1 MTKHMAP
8 RSWMNL
14 FAKISTG
21 LDERS
26 ARLAG
31 IGLML
36 LSIFMF
42 SFGDALGKF
51 MVATYSVGQL
61 LWLRA
66 CAALVVLLPM
76 IWRHRVEFTKLER
89 PWLQLLRVV
98 LSTLE
103 VAAFFLATVYLPLA
117 DVVTYYLACPIFVTA
132 LSAIV
137 LRERVGWRRWSAI
150 LIGFC
155 GVLIALRPS
164 SQTVSWP
171 AMIALGGSLSFAVL
185 MLITRSLRATPDIV
199 LASSQFAG
207 TFLLGALMSP
217 FGWVTPSLGSLGLFA
232 AAGCISVSAL
242 LCVNRSLKL
251 AAASTVVPYQYSMI
265 IWAVT
270 FGYFV
275 FGDVPQ
281 MATIVGAAIIIAA
294 GIYIFLRERELGR
307 GETVVSPP
315 A

>member
-1 MTKHMAP
+1 MTF
-8 RSWMNL
+8 L
-14 FAKISTG
+14 AKPSIP
-21 LDERS
+21 DERS
-26 ARLAG
+26 APLAG

-36 LSIFMF
+36 LSILMF
-42 SFGDALGKF
+42 SCGDALGKF
-51 MVATYSVGQL
+51 MVATYSLGQL

-66 CAALVVLLPM
+66 CAALIVLLPM
-76 IWRHRVEFTKLER
+76 IWRNRADFARLER
-89 PWLQLLRVV
+89 PRLQLLRVT
-98 LSTLE
+98 LSTVE

-137 LRERVGWRRWSAI
+137 LRERVGWRRWSAV

-164 SQTVSWP
+164 SQTISWP
-171 AMIALGGSLSFAVL
+171 AMIALGGSFSFALL
-185 MLITRSLRATPDIV
+185 MLITRSLRATPDVV

-207 TFLLGALMSP
+207 TFALGAVMSP
-217 FGWVTPSLGSLGLFA
+217 FGWITPDLGSLVLFA

-251 AAASTVVPYQYSMI
+251 APASVVVPYQYSMI
-265 IWAVT
+265 VWAVM
-270 FGYFV
+270 FGYIV
-275 FGDVPQ
+275 FDDKPT
-281 MATIVGAAIIIAA
+281 MATIAGAAIIIGA
-294 GIYIFLRERELGR
+294 GLYIFLRERKLGR

-315 A
+315 V

>member
-1 MTKHMAP
+1 MTLLARLSSPHNDK
-8 RSWMNL
+8 
-14 FAKISTG
+14 
-21 LDERS
+21 RS

-36 LSIFMF
+36 LSVSTF

-51 MVATYSVGQL
+51 LVATYAVGQL

-66 CAALVVLLPM
+66 CAALIVLAPA
-76 IWRHRVEFTKLER
+76 IWRHRAEFARLER
-89 PWLQLLRVV
+89 PWLQLLRVI

-117 DVVTYYLACPIFVTA
+117 DVVTCYLACPIFVTA

-150 LIGFC
+150 LVGFT
-155 GVLIALRPS
+155 GVVIALHPS
-164 SQTVSWP
+164 AQTVSWP
-171 AMIALGGSLSFAVL
+171 AMIALSGSLSFSIL
-185 MLITRSLRATPDIV
+185 MLVTRSLRATPDIV
-199 LASSQFAG
+199 MASSQFIG

-217 FGWVTPSLGSLGLFA
+217 FGWVTPSSGSLALFA
-232 AAGCISVSAL
+232 AAGIISVSAL

-251 AAASTVVPYQYSMI
+251 APASVVVPYQYSMI
-265 IWAVT
+265 VWAII
-270 FGYFV
+270 FGIIV
-275 FGDVPQ
+275 FGDMPSP
-281 MATIVGAAIIIAA
+281 ATIIGAAIIIGA
-294 GIYIFLRERELGR
+294 GLYIFLRERSLGR
-307 GETVVSPP
+307 EETVVSPP

>member
-1 MTKHMAP
+1 M
-8 RSWMNL
+8 SL
-14 FAKISTG
+14 FAKLSTY
-21 LDERS
+21 DERS

-66 CAALVVLLPM
+66 CAALIVLLPV
-76 IWRHRVEFTKLER
+76 IWRHRADFIRLER
-89 PWLQLLRVV
+89 PWLQLLRVM

-117 DVVTYYLACPIFVTA
+117 DVITYYLAYPIFVTA

-137 LRERVGWRRWSAI
+137 LRERVGWRRWSAV

-164 SQTVSWP
+164 AQTVTWP
-171 AMIALGGSLSFAVL
+171 AMIALAGCMSFAVL

-199 LASSQFAG
+199 LASSQFIG
-207 TFLLGALMSP
+207 TLTLGALMSP
-217 FGWVTPSLGSLGLFA
+217 FGWVTPTLASLGLFA

-251 AAASTVVPYQYSMI
+251 APASVVVPYQYSMI
-265 IWAVT
+265 VWAVM

-275 FGDVPQ
+275 FGDVPAP
-281 MATIVGAAIIIAA
+281 ATILGAAIIIGA
-294 GIYIFLRERELGR
+294 GLYIFLRERDLGR
-307 GETVVSPP
+307 GETAVSPP
-315 A
+315 V